1 MVAMVCSCE
10 ENPITSN
17 EGTFREN
24 DRKNRNGDVDNRA
37 YWLEFNTAANLGLD
51 DVTFLLLFSLKMKS
65 CYESHPLFLNY
76 SE

>member
-10 ENPITSN
+10 ENSITSN

-51 DVTFLLLFSLKMKS
+51 DVTFLLLFSLK
-65 CYESHPLFLNY
+65 
-76 SE
+76 